1 MKRGIGV
8 PENQGL
14 YDSSYEKDNCGVG
27 LVANI
32 KGQKSL
38 ISFLKKSYKKKVW
51 LYLKK
56 EIME

>member
-38 ISFLKKSYKKKVW
+38 ISFLKKSYKKKV
-51 LYLKK
+51 
-56 EIME
+56 